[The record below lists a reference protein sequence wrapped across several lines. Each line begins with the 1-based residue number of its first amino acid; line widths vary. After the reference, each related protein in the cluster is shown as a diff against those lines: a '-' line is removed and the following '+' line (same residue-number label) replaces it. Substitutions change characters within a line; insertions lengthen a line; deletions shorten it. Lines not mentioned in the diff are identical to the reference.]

1 MKKLFIICL
10 LLCCVLFTGCSKKLG
25 SITGS
30 YNSDDLVE
38 MIDGI
43 YEKIGKENLPNTGI
57 LDIDVKDLDSL
68 AYYTGLKNNE
78 NIEYVVASEP
88 MMGSQAYS
96 FVLLKVSN
104 TADIDKI
111 KQEIYDNV
119 NTRKW
124 ICVEAENL
132 YVTSYDTVI
141 AMIMADA
148 VWADPIYNQFT
159 SFAGDNLGTSLERKM
174 EL

>member
-1 MKKLFIICL
+1 MTA
-10 LLCCVLFTGCSKKLG
+10 V
-25 SITGS
+25 
-30 YNSDDLVE
+30 
-38 MIDGI
+38 
-43 YEKIGKENLPNTGI
+43 
-57 LDIDVKDLDSL
+57 LDIDINDLDSL
-68 AYYTGLKNNE
+68 SYYTGLKSNE

-96 FVLLKVSN
+96 FVLLKVEN

-111 KQEIYDNV
+111 KQEIYDNID
-119 NTRKW
+119 TRKW

-148 VWADPIYNQFT
+148 VWADEIYEEFT
-159 SFAGDNLGTSLERKM
+159 SLAGENLGSSLERKIK
-174 EL
+174 E